1 MIYELV
7 IEDEN
12 VDEVFAISLVE
23 NPAIEREFLYF
34 NKEEVHFS
42 SIDEEKRLVIG
53 PILIPDKHIF
63 RMDGDNVPY
72 TVFFSKDT
80 IQKLAENYLKRGY
93 QASSTL
99 EHDKKING
107 VTLVESWVVESRTK
121 DKSALYNLN
130 LPIGTWMG
138 IMKIDSDEI
147 WRDYVKTGKVK
158 GFSIE
163 GMFEHKLVSASKQ
176 NYLSKSVD
184 DLTEEEAELLLSKI
198 SVLFE
203 SYADYGTEIQNNAKR
218 GIELNEK
225 VGNRCATQTGKVR
238 AQQLANG
245 EPISVETIK
254 RMYSYLSRA
263 ETYYDESDTEA
274 CGTISYLLWG
284 GKSAL
289 SWSRNKLRE
298 LGLLEEGEAQPSIT
312 STYPGE
318 VATGS
323 LAPALLAE
331 LPEMNIY
338 GYETEYFYICPG
350 AVGTFNHLL
359 NEMNIVEDDLVDMI
373 RAAAVFADNVFKIEA
388 DVIEKGKST
397 PQELER
403 AIVLVDMF
411 KDIFQTVDERTGM
424 KHDISY
430 MDGHIEVIK
439 GLL

>member
-63 RMDGDNVPY
+63 RMDGDGVPY

-184 DLTEEEAELLLSKI
+184 DLTEDEAKELLNHIHSL
-198 SVLFE
+198 LMP
-203 SYADYGTEIQNNAKR
+203 DM
-218 GIELNEK
+218 EL
-225 VGNRCATQTGKVR
+225 
-238 AQQLANG
+238 
-245 EPISVETIK
+245 
-254 RMYSYLSRA
+254 
-263 ETYYDESDTEA
+263 
-274 CGTISYLLWG
+274 
-284 GKSAL
+284 
-289 SWSRNKLRE
+289 
-298 LGLLEEGEAQPSIT
+298 EAQPSIT

-318 VATGS
+318 SATGS
-323 LAPALLAE
+323 IAPATL
-331 LPEMNIY
+331 
-338 GYETEYFYICPG
+338 
-350 AVGTFNHLL
+350 
-359 NEMNIVEDDLVDMI
+359 
-373 RAAAVFADNVFKIEA
+373 
-388 DVIEKGKST
+388 
-397 PQELER
+397 
-403 AIVLVDMF
+403 
-411 KDIFQTVDERTGM
+411 
-424 KHDISY
+424 
-430 MDGHIEVIK
+430 
-439 GLL
+439 

>member
-7 IEDEN
+7 IENEN
-12 VDEVFAISLVE
+12 IDEVFAISLVE

-42 SIDEEKRLVIG
+42 SIDDEKRLVIG

-63 RMDGDNVPY
+63 RMDGDGVPY

-99 EHDKKING
+99 EHDRKING

-147 WRDYVKTGKVK
+147 WKDYVKTGKVK

-184 DLTEEEAELLLSKI
+184 ELTEGEAEELLSKI
-198 SVLFE
+198 S
-203 SYADYGTEIQNNAKR
+203 
-218 GIELNEK
+218 
-225 VGNRCATQTGKVR
+225 
-238 AQQLANG
+238 
-245 EPISVETIK
+245 
-254 RMYSYLSRA
+254 
-263 ETYYDESDTEA
+263 
-274 CGTISYLLWG
+274 YLL
-284 GKSAL
+284 
-289 SWSRNKLRE
+289 
-298 LGLLEEGEAQPSIT
+298 EAQPSIT

-318 VATGS
+318 VASGS
-323 LAPALLAE
+323 ISPALLAE

-350 AVGTFNHLL
+350 AVGTFNHLI

-430 MDGHIEVIK
+430 MDGHIEIIK